1 MVEILPRPCLWQCYG
16 KRRRLSP
23 RRQGEAFRPP
33 APRPALR
40 RAGLLRRGLLE
51 ALFFSIFFSWS
62 PTSSSWS
69 FPERSASGGRSWW
82 LATGAVG
89 VSSAPGQHMP
99 VYRRNILCFIPTEQ
113 PFGKK
118 KKFYCLHCVTL
129 FFMCYS
135 GLCYTGFFF
144 RFCWT
149 LFFLFLL
156 YSTILILFS

>member
-89 VSSAPGQHMP
+89 VSSAPGQQCLFTGETSSALYQLNSH
-99 VYRRNILCFIPTEQ
+99 LE
-113 PFGKK
+113 KK
-118 KKFYCLHCVTL
+118 KNSTVYTVLHCFLCVTL
-129 FFMCYS
+129 VCVT
-135 GLCYTGFFF
+135 LVFFF
-144 RFCWT
+144 S
-149 LFFLFLL
+149 FLL
-156 YSTILILFS
+156 DTFFFVSIIQYNTYTL